1 MDKDTKTLLASL
13 AVLVIRQFGKDEDNL
28 REAFSAYEEE
38 ASCRAED
45 EADPAA
51 FLKDAE
57 ATFRGV
63 AVFQCRRTR
72 VLEGVHLT
80 MGKRIREKKR
90 MAAMDARSDAMRKAF
105 KKGGKK
111 LGRAVDVLFDAF
123 DGDVDAMCTFIKLSA
138 KMAEAEKQKG
148 A

>member
-13 AVLVIRQFGKDEDNL
+13 AVLMIQQFGRDEDGL

-38 ASCRAED
+38 ARYRAED
-45 EADPAA
+45 ETDPAA

-63 AVFQCRRTR
+63 AVFRCRRTR

-80 MGKRIREKKR
+80 MGKRIREKKK
-90 MAAMDARSDAMRKAF
+90 MATMQARSDAMRKAF
-105 KKGGKK
+105 KKGDKK
-111 LGRAVDVLFDAF
+111 LGSAVGVLFDAF
-123 DGDVDAMCTFIKLSA
+123 DGDVDAMCAF
-138 KMAEAEKQKG
+138 MD
-148 A
+148 

>member
-1 MDKDTKTLLASL
+1 M
-13 AVLVIRQFGKDEDNL
+13 
-28 REAFSAYEEE
+28 
-38 ASCRAED
+38 
-45 EADPAA
+45 
-51 FLKDAE
+51 
-57 ATFRGV
+57 
-63 AVFQCRRTR
+63 FQCRRTR

-80 MGKRIREKKR
+80 MGKRIREKKK

-123 DGDVDAMCTFIKLSA
+123 DGDVDAMCAFIKLSA
-138 KMAEAEKQKG
+138 KMAEAEKQRG